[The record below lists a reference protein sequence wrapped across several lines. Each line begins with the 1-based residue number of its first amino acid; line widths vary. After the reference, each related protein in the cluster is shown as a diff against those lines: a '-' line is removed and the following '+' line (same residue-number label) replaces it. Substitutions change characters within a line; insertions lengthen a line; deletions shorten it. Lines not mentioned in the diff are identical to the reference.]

1 MMKLPFIKDSFFL
14 QFVETTMYNAYD
26 VKCPY

>member
-1 MMKLPFIKDSFFL
+1 MMKLPFIEDSFFL

-26 VKCPY
+26 VKCP